1 MTNLMT
7 NLRRNLHRLGALLV
21 AATER
26 PWRLDAQEMY
36 LWGPRREMVA
46 DTTTQYEKPPAAG
59 DVALR
64 IRGHG
69 AGLPQRQNGALV
81 EAAVNALPALLAVA
95 ELAMAI
101 REVGHIPPCLCDLC
115 RALLELDAALSTPP
129 DAG

>member
-1 MTNLMT
+1 VT
-7 NLRRNLHRLGALLV
+7 NLRGNLIRLGQLLYE
-21 AATER
+21 ATPR

-36 LWGPRREMVA
+36 LWGPGREMVA

-81 EAAVNALPALLAVA
+81 EAAVNALPELIAVV
-95 ELAMAI
+95 ELALSI
-101 REVGHIPPCLCDLC
+101 REVGHIPPCRCNLC
-115 RALLELDAALSTPP
+115 RALLALDDALSTPP
-129 DAG
+129 AAG